1 MSFATKAGV
10 DLLHKRQD
18 NRERREE
25 YQAIMDWLAPADYAL
40 QQSDF
45 ISRRQE
51 GTGQWLLDSDE
62 FQGWLNQ
69 KQHTLFCLGIPGA
82 GKTMITSIV
91 IDTLCKRFG
100 NDGSIGIAYLYC
112 NFRQQQDQRP
122 VDLLASLL
130 GQLAQGQPY
139 VSNSME
145 SLYECHKA
153 KRTRPS
159 FDEISHA
166 LQSITASY
174 SRTFIVIDAL
184 DECGISDGGCRKF
197 LSEIF
202 NLQAKTGTSLFAT
215 SRFIP
220 DIAEE
225 FKGSLSLEI
234 RADDDDVRRYLDG
247 HMSQLRSFV
256 SRNPK
261 LQEEIK
267 TGIVKAVDGM

>member
-1 MSFATKAGV
+1 MSFETKAGV

-51 GTGQWLLDSDE
+51 GTGEWLLGSDE
-62 FQGWLNQ
+62 FQKWVDQ
-69 KQHTLFCLGIPGA
+69 KEHTLFCPGIPGA

-91 IDTLCKRFG
+91 VDNLCSKFG

-112 NFRQQQDQRP
+112 NFRQQQDQKP

-130 GQLAQGQPY
+130 GQLVQGQPS

-145 SLYECHKA
+145 SLYERHKT

-159 FDEISHA
+159 FEEISRV
-166 LQSITASY
+166 LQSILASY
-174 SRTFIVIDAL
+174 SRAFIVIDAL
-184 DECGISDGGCRKF
+184 DECGISDGGCKKL

-202 NLQAKTGTSLFAT
+202 NLQAKTRTSLFAT
-215 SRFIP
+215 SRFHGRI
-220 DIAEE
+220 
-225 FKGSLSLEI
+225 
-234 RADDDDVRRYLDG
+234 
-247 HMSQLRSFV
+247 
-256 SRNPK
+256 
-261 LQEEIK
+261 
-267 TGIVKAVDGM
+267 